1 MCELVSA
8 NDNGDEAGD
17 LGNRSGKQ
25 VLHGGEAVSK
35 GEPPAACACAA
46 IGMSRKSRKA
56 VFETGETRMCLR
68 HAGERFIGTSGFV
81 NLTPIERSCRR
92 DWRAIFLLSKIFFD

>member
-1 MCELVSA
+1 MAV
-8 NDNGDEAGD
+8 
-17 LGNRSGKQ
+17 KP
-25 VLHGGEAVSK
+25 VSK

-56 VFETGETRMCLR
+56 VFETRETRMCLR

-81 NLTPIERSCRR
+81 NLTSIEQVMPTRLALICFVVQDLFR
-92 DWRAIFLLSKIFFD
+92 LT